1 MSFFKNDTLIFFIV
15 RNTYY
20 NIVSIVF
27 GIVIDYLST

>member
-1 MSFFKNDTLIFFIV
+1 MSFFKNDKLIFLIV

-27 GIVIDYLST
+27 GIAIGYIST